1 MELKIYNP
9 TMDNALKHIDWNFE
23 ELKKEVTEKANVYR
37 SLVYTDENIKEA
49 KADRATLNKF
59 SKALN
64 DGKKDVKKMM
74 LEPYSVFEGQVKELI
89 AIVDEANANIDSQ
102 VKAYDQ
108 KKREE
113 KLIKVEEIYDRTFA
127 SAEEL
132 KEILTFKRVF
142 KESYLNVTT
151 TLKSITNDME
161 HQYLDASLGA
171 SVVGTHS
178 LSSVLLIPQ
187 ESGAGL
193 NVETHNINYCT
204 ISMYR
209 NALLTAGVEDA
220 KVIVAAPSPMS
231 GTAALVGAVKAYET
245 YSGTTVS
252 DSVLETAADELV
264 LTGQLSEDLDS
275 EKISDLIAYLKQ
287 QIAENHLDD
296 PDKLADLVRQAAEEM
311 GITLTDEQVSQIV
324 DLLLKLSKL
333 DIDPD
338 KLAKQAKEL
347 YNKLESLGITVDK
360 EKVGNFITNFVS
372 SIWELIQSFLNQ

>member
-9 TMDNALKHIDWNFE
+9 TLDNALKHIDWNFE
-23 ELKKEVTEKANVYR
+23 ELKKEVTEKANVYK

-161 HQYLDASLGA
+161 HMRD
-171 SVVGTHS
+171 SVRHDLEVINAETGEYQFEMKQKYIET
-178 LSSVLLIPQ
+178 LNITEALMVKQTYEENARRKAEYEARRKAELEERQAREKAEAEKLAEAGKKEPEQKQ
-187 ESGAGL
+187 ESVSQT
-193 NVETHNINYCT
+193 VEEEAQEERTEENQEEKTHT
-204 ISMYR
+204 IVIR
-209 NALLTAGVEDA
+209 VCGTGNQLNALGEFLT
-220 KVIVAAPSPMS
+220 KNNI
-231 GTAALVGAVKAYET
+231 KYE
-245 YSGTTVS
+245 
-252 DSVLETAADELV
+252 
-264 LTGQLSEDLDS
+264 
-275 EKISDLIAYLKQ
+275 
-287 QIAENHLDD
+287 QI
-296 PDKLADLVRQAAEEM
+296 Q
-311 GITLTDEQVSQIV
+311 
-324 DLLLKLSKL
+324 
-333 DIDPD
+333 
-338 KLAKQAKEL
+338 
-347 YNKLESLGITVDK
+347 
-360 EKVGNFITNFVS
+360 
-372 SIWELIQSFLNQ
+372 

>member
-1 MELKIYNP
+1 MRKWFGMLLMSMLLMAGCMQVSAAESGVL
-9 TMDNALKHIDWNFE
+9 ALG
-23 ELKKEVTEKANVYR
+23 ANL
-37 SLVYTDENIKEA
+37 S
-49 KADRATLNKF
+49 
-59 SKALN
+59 
-64 DGKKDVKKMM
+64 
-74 LEPYSVFEGQVKELI
+74 
-89 AIVDEANANIDSQ
+89 DSQ
-102 VKAYDQ
+102 KAEVYAQ
-108 KKREE
+108 MGITAEQAASYQT
-113 KLIKVEEIYDRTFA
+113 IY
-127 SAEEL
+127 
-132 KEILTFKRVF
+132 
-142 KESYLNVTT
+142 
-151 TLKSITNDME
+151 ITNDME

-245 YSGTTVS
+245 YSDT
-252 DSVLETAADELV
+252 VLETAADELV

-338 KLAKQAKEL
+338 KLANQAKEL
-347 YNKLESLGITVDK
+347 YNKLESMGITVDK

>member
-1 MELKIYNP
+1 MRKWFGMLLMSMLLMAGCMQVSAAETGVL
-9 TMDNALKHIDWNFE
+9 ALG
-23 ELKKEVTEKANVYR
+23 ANL
-37 SLVYTDENIKEA
+37 S
-49 KADRATLNKF
+49 
-59 SKALN
+59 
-64 DGKKDVKKMM
+64 
-74 LEPYSVFEGQVKELI
+74 
-89 AIVDEANANIDSQ
+89 DSQ
-102 VKAYDQ
+102 KAEVYAQ
-108 KKREE
+108 MGITAEQAASYQT
-113 KLIKVEEIYDRTFA
+113 IY
-127 SAEEL
+127 
-132 KEILTFKRVF
+132 
-142 KESYLNVTT
+142 
-151 TLKSITNDME
+151 ITNDME

-252 DSVLETAADELV
+252 DEAV

>member
-23 ELKKEVTEKANVYR
+23 ELKKEVTEKANVYK

-151 TLKSITNDME
+151 TLKSITM
-161 HQYLDASLGA
+161 
-171 SVVGTHS
+171 
-178 LSSVLLIPQ
+178 IW
-187 ESGAGL
+187 
-193 NVETHNINYCT
+193 
-204 ISMYR
+204 
-209 NALLTAGVEDA
+209 
-220 KVIVAAPSPMS
+220 
-231 GTAALVGAVKAYET
+231 
-245 YSGTTVS
+245 
-252 DSVLETAADELV
+252 
-264 LTGQLSEDLDS
+264 
-275 EKISDLIAYLKQ
+275 
-287 QIAENHLDD
+287 
-296 PDKLADLVRQAAEEM
+296 
-311 GITLTDEQVSQIV
+311 
-324 DLLLKLSKL
+324 
-333 DIDPD
+333 
-338 KLAKQAKEL
+338 
-347 YNKLESLGITVDK
+347 
-360 EKVGNFITNFVS
+360 
-372 SIWELIQSFLNQ
+372 SI

>member
-23 ELKKEVTEKANVYR
+23 ELKKEVTEKANVYK
-37 SLVYTDENIKEA
+37 SMVYTDENIKEA

-151 TLKSITNDME
+151 TLKSITNEME
-161 HQYLDASLGA
+161 HMRD
-171 SVVGTHS
+171 SVIHDLEVINAETGEYQFEMKQKYIET
-178 LSSVLLIPQ
+178 LNITEALMVKQTYEENARRKAEYEARRKAEAEKLAEAGKKEPEQKQ
-187 ESGAGL
+187 ESVSQT
-193 NVETHNINYCT
+193 VEEEAQEERTEENQEEKTHT
-204 ISMYR
+204 IVIR
-209 NALLTAGVEDA
+209 VFGTGNQLNALGEFLT
-220 KVIVAAPSPMS
+220 KNNI
-231 GTAALVGAVKAYET
+231 KYE
-245 YSGTTVS
+245 
-252 DSVLETAADELV
+252 
-264 LTGQLSEDLDS
+264 
-275 EKISDLIAYLKQ
+275 
-287 QIAENHLDD
+287 QI
-296 PDKLADLVRQAAEEM
+296 Q
-311 GITLTDEQVSQIV
+311 
-324 DLLLKLSKL
+324 
-333 DIDPD
+333 
-338 KLAKQAKEL
+338 
-347 YNKLESLGITVDK
+347 
-360 EKVGNFITNFVS
+360 
-372 SIWELIQSFLNQ
+372 

>member
-23 ELKKEVTEKANVYR
+23 ELKKEVTEKANVYK

-151 TLKSITNDME
+151 TLKSITNEME
-161 HQYLDASLGA
+161 HMRD
-171 SVVGTHS
+171 SVIHDLEVINAETC
-178 LSSVLLIPQ
+178 LLYT
-187 ESGAGL
+187 S
-193 NVETHNINYCT
+193 
-204 ISMYR
+204 
-209 NALLTAGVEDA
+209 
-220 KVIVAAPSPMS
+220 PSPR
-231 GTAALVGAVKAYET
+231 
-245 YSGTTVS
+245 
-252 DSVLETAADELV
+252 D
-264 LTGQLSEDLDS
+264 
-275 EKISDLIAYLKQ
+275 
-287 QIAENHLDD
+287 
-296 PDKLADLVRQAAEEM
+296 
-311 GITLTDEQVSQIV
+311 
-324 DLLLKLSKL
+324 
-333 DIDPD
+333 
-338 KLAKQAKEL
+338 
-347 YNKLESLGITVDK
+347 
-360 EKVGNFITNFVS
+360 
-372 SIWELIQSFLNQ
+372 

>member
-23 ELKKEVTEKANVYR
+23 ELKKEVTEKANVYK

-49 KADRATLNKF
+49 KADRAALNKF

-74 LEPYSVFEGQVKELI
+74 LEPYSVFEDQVKELI

-161 HQYLDASLGA
+161 H
-171 SVVGTHS
+171 
-178 LSSVLLIPQ
+178 
-187 ESGAGL
+187 
-193 NVETHNINYCT
+193 
-204 ISMYR
+204 MR
-209 NALLTAGVEDA
+209 
-220 KVIVAAPSPMS
+220 
-231 GTAALVGAVKAYET
+231 
-245 YSGTTVS
+245 
-252 DSVLETAADELV
+252 DSVRHDLEVINAE
-264 LTGQLSEDLDS
+264 TGEYQFEMKKKYIETLNITEALMV
-275 EKISDLIAYLKQ
+275 KQ
-287 QIAENHLDD
+287 TYEENARRKAEYEARR
-296 PDKLADLVRQAAEEM
+296 KTGKRKGRSRKTCRGRKEGTGAEA
-311 GITLTDEQVSQIV
+311 GKCFTDC
-324 DLLLKLSKL
+324 
-333 DIDPD
+333 
-338 KLAKQAKEL
+338 
-347 YNKLESLGITVDK
+347 
-360 EKVGNFITNFVS
+360 
-372 SIWELIQSFLNQ
+372 